1 MMSHN
6 NKNYLLICGII
17 IFLMMPLKDLLAQ
30 QQKTSGIPFHVAAY
44 DTAAYA
50 FSVDSLLQWQ
60 AKDTLPGER
69 YIGFK
74 EFLAAVAAHN
84 LDYAVQK
91 YNISIAQAEITVA
104 KLYPDPS
111 LSAGWTKD
119 ISSVPA
125 NQKFGDVWNVG
136 ASETILLG
144 NKINARRNVA
154 EQNENVSAAQ
164 TEDFFRSLRAAA
176 AQAYIAALIA
186 DSTYKADVRTYQNL
200 AELVRINE
208 SRVEAGDLGK
218 IDLVQSRVD
227 AIQARGAV
235 LQADAAR
242 RQAFISLG
250 QLMGESSSSIIYRP
264 IGNISFPS
272 ESFNLDSLIQH
283 AKTIRP
289 DVIAARYAVKS
300 ARFSLNLA
308 NAERVPDVTVGAGYS
323 YTGTST
329 NQVAPFPGE
338 KSLNLNVSIPLP
350 ISDIFNKGTLQVA
363 ELSYKQAQK
372 TLAVTELKAE
382 TEVRSAY
389 VQYQLA
395 KQQFLQYSRDL
406 LTDAK
411 NVRNARL
418 YSYVAGNASLLEVL
432 TAENTLASV
441 YLAYYGTVSNYIN
454 SLIILEEASG
464 VWDIEL

>member
-1 MMSHN
+1 
-6 NKNYLLICGII
+6 
-17 IFLMMPLKDLLAQ
+17 MMPHKVLSAG
-30 QQKTSGIPFHVAAY
+30 QKLNAALY
-44 DTAAYA
+44 HGTASDSADYKY
-50 FSVDSLLQWQ
+50 SLDSLLQWK
-60 AKDTLPGER
+60 ANDTLPGER

-74 EFLAAVAAHN
+74 KFLAEVAAHN

-91 YNISIAQAEITVA
+91 YNISIAQAEITVS

-111 LSAGWTKD
+111 LSVAWTKD
-119 ISSVPA
+119 ISSVPS

-154 EQNENVSAAQ
+154 EENENISEAQ
-164 TEDFFRSLRAAA
+164 TEDFFRSLRATA

-186 DSTYKADVRTYQNL
+186 DSTYMADVRTYQNL

-208 SRVEAGDLGK
+208 RRVKAGDLGK

-227 AIQARGAV
+227 AIQARGVV
-235 LQADAAR
+235 LQADASR
-242 RQAFISLG
+242 QQAFISLG
-250 QLMGESSSSIIYRP
+250 QLMGKSSSKILYRP

-272 ESFNLDSLIQH
+272 ESFNLDSLIEQ
-283 AKTIRP
+283 AKKTRP
-289 DVIAARYAVKS
+289 DVIAARYAVES
-300 ARFSLNLA
+300 ARLNLNLA
-308 NAERVPDVTVGAGYS
+308 GAERWPDLTVGAVYS

-338 KSLNLNVSIPLP
+338 KSLNLNISLP
-350 ISDIFNKGTLQVA
+350 IPFSDIFNRGTLQVA
-363 ELSYKQAQK
+363 ELSYEQAQK
-372 TLAVTELKAE
+372 SLEVTELKAA
-382 TEVRSAY
+382 TDVRLAY

-406 LTDAK
+406 ITDAN
-411 NVRNARL
+411 NVSNARL
-418 YSYVAGNASLLEVL
+418 YSFVAGNASLLDVL

-441 YLAYYGTVSNYIN
+441 YLAYYGALSNYVN
-454 SLIILEEASG
+454 TIIVLEKASG